1 MLQADQKEK
10 KKKCQYKVTN
20 MDEISLITVEFL
32 VDYIIL
38 TVILK
43 KLTMINVI
51 KACAKQNNDFSHFIG
66 KKFPLTMQKDEIFY
80 FCCAGTLISVIKWI
94 RYKGIPR
101 IL

>member
-1 MLQADQKEK
+1 MLQADQREK

-38 TVILK
+38 TLIWK
-43 KLTMINVI
+43 ELTMINVI

-66 KKFPLTMQKDEIFY
+66 KSFHLQCSKMKY
-80 FCCAGTLISVIKWI
+80 FTFAAQVH
-94 RYKGIPR
+94 
-101 IL
+101 